1 MPARNLKTSLLT
13 HQGRLEAACALGV
26 ETLGLLG
33 VALPDPGD
41 QAALGQ
47 AIGAAFGAY
56 QQALGD
62 REVAS
67 LRDLPPMTDPAQ
79 LALVNTLAV
88 MIAAAFQANPNL
100 MALAVLTAVRLPLL
114 HGTAPVSP
122 FIYALYGVT
131 HHLATGDYE
140 RAYRFGQLALDLA
153 ARPEHVAARGG
164 TKFVF
169 AALVSPWARPPW
181 EGYPHFEQ
189 QWSRPSMSAIR

>member
-1 MPARNLKTSLLT
+1 VPARNLKTSLLT